1 MGASRG
7 SRAPKGEDIQKEE
20 ERGRDGRG
28 GGYVGKDG
36 GDQRGRKERMVVIV
50 VAAAAAAVVLL
61 LLLLLLFATAALATQ
76 LFLNPFFYLSSNM

>member
-1 MGASRG
+1 MTWMGASRG

-28 GGYVGKDG
+28 GGDVGKDG

-50 VAAAAAAVVLL
+50 TAAVVVLL
-61 LLLLLLFATAALATQ
+61 LLLLLLFATAAFAT
-76 LFLNPFFYLSSNM
+76 LSCNPFFVLSSNM